1 MSKRTPPEGLAPAG
15 LAQWRKYDDY
25 ELDAHEER
33 ILVEICREID
43 IVERL
48 EDALKDAPLLVKGSQ
63 GQDVANPLIGEVRQH
78 RTTINTLMKSL
89 RLPEEEAQAAAR
101 SRSESARA
109 AANARW
115 RRGA

>member
-1 MSKRTPPEGLAPAG
+1 MSKRTPPQGLAPAG
-15 LAQWRKYDDY
+15 LAQWHRYDEY
-25 ELDAHEER
+25 ELDAHEVR
-33 ILVEICREID
+33 LLVEICREID

-48 EDALKDAPLLVKGSQ
+48 EEALKDADLLVKGSM

-89 RLPEEEAQAAAR
+89 KLPEEEEQVAAK